1 MVFIHSGCEWVCFFH
16 IMIWGFYS
24 EFDNLPWKG
33 NEHTQISKPYFFFKG
48 NSAVRKKKFKT
59 YDFFFQC
66 LRIHTIYWMK
76 ISSDLFS
83 FLMISLKANET
94 IFSKVALLRPVKDS
108 VCFAQNFR
116 KKVCFKFKLRFCFL
130 LKLNILI
137 KVLQTF
143 YFLFLILF
151 QLMLPPIGH
160 SAIYKKKMMTKLK
173 FYIKKRNIIFL
184 TNFM

>member
-1 MVFIHSGCEWVCFFH
+1 
-16 IMIWGFYS
+16 
-24 EFDNLPWKG
+24 
-33 NEHTQISKPYFFFKG
+33 
-48 NSAVRKKKFKT
+48 
-59 YDFFFQC
+59 
-66 LRIHTIYWMK
+66 MK